1 MNSKRFLSTLLAM
14 VMVMCCLFG
23 TVSAEV
29 VKTDLV
35 VAMPEDHESFNTIET
50 SALATIAI
58 NNLIY
63 LRLYKEDANGQP
75 EAWLADSLNVI
86 SDNEVQITIKEGAT
100 FSDGTAITIDDVVF
114 CLNRAKSSPMFNTLM
129 ATVESFSAVDEKTLS
144 VHTTAPTPSIALALS
159 HGGTG
164 IMPKSYIEKADA
176 SGDWSTPITSGPY
189 SVESKAVGESVKIVK
204 NDTFFDAA
212 TAAKNTSLTFKNVPE
227 ASSRTIMVETGE
239 ADVNYLLAAS
249 DYKRSKE
256 NPKLAVHEK
265 TGILVRYIG
274 ADVTVAPF
282 DNPVV
287 RQALNYAIDRESV
300 LIVVAEGLGVPAYTV
315 LPPTTIGYLEN
326 PSNYSYD
333 PAKAMELLAQAGYPN
348 GFDTT
353 LVAFTD
359 LDKRV
364 CDIVQPFLQGVG
376 INAEIEVY
384 DTSVRMDMLANHEA
398 PLFSSGWGAMADADL
413 VLPRLFT
420 EKAIGAMNFTSF
432 THPDMDGILAKGRG
446 SYDVAER
453 TAAYEEAVTL
463 LAKEAAWTPLYIPS
477 LLVLTTA
484 ELQGVELS
492 GEYILN
498 LQNLHY

>member
-1 MNSKRFLSTLLAM
+1 MKNRKLFTTLLLMLMAM
-14 VMVMCCLFG
+14 CLMVS
-23 TVSAEV
+23 SACAEA
-29 VKTDLV
+29 VKTDIV
-35 VAMPEDHESFNTIET
+35 IAIPEDHETFNTIDT
-50 SALATIAI
+50 SAVATLTI

-63 LRLYKEDANGQP
+63 VRLFKEDANGQP
-75 EAWLADSLNVI
+75 EAWLADELKVI
-86 SDNEVQITIKEGAT
+86 SDKEIQITIKPGAT
-100 FSDGTAITIDDVVF
+100 FSDGTPVTTEDIVY
-114 CLNRAKSSPMFNTLM
+114 CLNRAKASPMFTTLM
-129 ATVESFSAVDEKTLS
+129 ATVEGFEVVDDKTIRAF
-144 VHTTAPTPSIALALS
+144 TTSSTPSIRLSLS

-164 IMPKSYIEKADA
+164 IMPKSYVEAADN

-189 SVESKAVGESVKIVK
+189 KVGNKSVGESVTLVK

-212 TAAKNTSLTFKNVPE
+212 TSAQNTSLTFKNVPE

-239 ADVNYLLAAS
+239 ADVNYQLAAA

-265 TGILVRYIG
+265 AGIMIRYIG

-287 RQALNYAIDRESV
+287 RRALNYAVDREAV
-300 LIVVAEGLGVPAYTV
+300 ITVVAEGLGVPAYSV

-326 PSNYSYD
+326 PANYSYD
-333 PAKAMELLAQAGYPN
+333 PEKAMALLAEAGFPN
-348 GFDTT
+348 GFNTT

-359 LDKRV
+359 LDRKV
-364 CDIVQPFLQGVG
+364 CDIVQPYLQMVG

-384 DTSVRMDMLANHEA
+384 DTSVRMDMLANHQA

-420 EKAIGAMNFTSF
+420 EAAIGAMNFTSF
-432 THPDMDGILAKGRG
+432 KHPDMDGILARGR
-446 SYDVAER
+446 STYDVAER

-463 LAKEAAWTPLYIPS
+463 LANEAAWTPLYTPS
-477 LLVLTTA
+477 VLVLTTA
-484 ELQGVELS
+484 DLKGVELS